1 MVLRGE
7 GAGRATGATAGPA
20 PGSRGDAVACLS
32 PLTGA
37 IEVLG
42 EGEAQAEDDGLRPQ
56 HLPRRRH
63 LLLPRQSRSPA
74 QPAGTPSRGGKFG
87 DPRGMHVPVPG
98 AGGGTP
104 VTHIEEADVHVEVDV
119 HVVDGPVL
127 PAKTHGTV
135 PGGQGEAGA
144 ARGRGGHPRRGGG
157 GHARLPGH
165 QTWAPPRPGR
175 HRERAWVPQGRHGPV
190 LRGRRSRV
198 PGGTVWGCGGPSA
211 RPPDGHGI
219 LAVDLPHGVDVGVQL
234 RVPVQVGGAGP
245 LRHGAVAP
253 SDLELPRRA
262 APHSG
267 AGAGRGLPSPLPRG
281 THRTR
286 RPQRSPGRRRGTPR
300 TRCPRRSHRPSNT
313 GP

>member
-1 MVLRGE
+1 MCFGSYFFSCRPRPKPSLLDGWKTSMD
-7 GAGRATGATAGPA
+7 GSAGRGRSAGGGRWAPSAAPSTPSPPPPAKAEPQSGTA
-20 PGSRGDAVACLS
+20 RGD
-32 PLTGA
+32 
-37 IEVLG
+37 
-42 EGEAQAEDDGLRPQ
+42 PQ
-56 HLPRRRH
+56 P
-63 LLLPRQSRSPA
+63 
-74 QPAGTPSRGGKFG
+74 GGKFG